1 MSAPLSKELRIKYQI
16 RTMPVR
22 KDDEVQVMRG
32 HFKGQQVGKVT
43 QVYRKRYC
51 LYIERIQREKANGT
65 TVPVA
70 IHPSK
75 VIIVKLKIDKNRKQ
89 TIERRAKGRAAKL
102 LLKGKTKYTEQTAT
116 AMDTTTAPGAAP
128 TGATTPP
135 SSPGAPPTQTTPVAE
150 ASA

>member
-116 AMDTTTAPGAAP
+116 AMDTTPGTAPP
-128 TGATTPP
+128 TGATPP
-135 SSPGAPPTQTTPVAE
+135 SPGAPPTQTTPVAE